1 MVKHCMH
8 DQTPRS
14 RGQKFWYEKKSLVT
28 RNMKVLALTAFQSYE
43 QGNDIKTFVT

>member
-14 RGQKFWYEKKSLVT
+14 RGQKFWYESPI
-28 RNMKVLALTAFQSYE
+28 ALTAFQSYG